1 MRRLVLAAMMVG
13 VAHGALAAD
22 LPDLPV
28 LRGFVSDAPRN
39 VGTNWQGFY
48 VGGQAGFGNA
58 DMNFANTNNG
68 LIETVTANPIFQQA
82 QFPAF
87 PPLGRV
93 STSKSTGFGG
103 FFGYNAQWDNAVVG
117 LDVSYL
123 HATVKGSATA
133 DFETL
138 SQQGASMIDTHT
150 DSTAS
155 LTLTD
160 FGSLR
165 IRGGW
170 AIGNF
175 LPYAFGGI
183 GLGVADITR
192 RISVTQTASINGN
205 ITGAVTVPWNQNQS
219 SHFVSGYAFGVGLDT
234 MLLANLF
241 LRLEYEYLRVST
253 AVDVNVNTVH
263 AGLGYKF

>member
-28 LRGFVSDAPRN
+28 LRGFLGDTPRN
-39 VGTNWQGFY
+39 ARTNWQGFY
-48 VGGQAGFGNA
+48 VGAQAGFGNA

-68 LIETVTANPIFQQA
+68 LITLVTANPIIQQL
-82 QFPAF
+82 QFPPF

-103 FFGYNAQWDNAVVG
+103 FLGYNGQWDDAVVG
-117 LDVSYL
+117 LDISYL
-123 HATVKGSATA
+123 HATVKGAAMA
-133 DFETL
+133 DFETVN
-138 SQQGASMIDTHT
+138 QQGATFTDTHT
-150 DSTAS
+150 DSAAS

-160 FGSLR
+160 FGSMR

-170 AIGNF
+170 AIGSF

-192 RISVTQTASINGN
+192 RISVTQTVNKNGV
-205 ITGAVTVPWNQNQS
+205 ITGPTTIPWNQAQS
-219 SHFVSGYAFGVGLDT
+219 SHFVSGYSFGVGLDT

-241 LRLEYEYLRVST
+241 LRLEYEYLRVAT
-253 AVDVNVNTVH
+253 AVDVNVNTVR

>member
-13 VAHGALAAD
+13 VAHSALAAD

-58 DMNFANTNNG
+58 DMNFANTNNA
-68 LIETVTANPIFQQA
+68 LIEMVAANPIFQQA

-87 PPLGRV
+87 PQLGRV

-150 DSTAS
+150 VDGQKVTEARY
-155 LTLTD
+155 TPY
-160 FGSLR
+160 SLR
-165 IRGGW
+165 HFYASMLIAQNRDLKTIQERMGHEDAAMTLNVYGHLIRLKK
-170 AIGNF
+170 AEEI
-175 LPYAFGGI
+175 LEPTGI
-183 GLGVADITR
+183 LS
-192 RISVTQTASINGN
+192 SV
-205 ITGAVTVPWNQNQS
+205 
-219 SHFVSGYAFGVGLDT
+219 
-234 MLLANLF
+234 LA
-241 LRLEYEYLRVST
+241 
-253 AVDVNVNTVH
+253 A
-263 AGLGYKF
+263 